1 MIVKAWGKTQLVVV
15 TVAAAVIGAA
25 AQAQFQA
32 EWAPWARWLTIAA
45 IGVIV
50 VAILSAV
57 TIPALRSVGHWLRER
72 RIDSNICDEVD
83 AAASSLKEAT
93 TRSITVSAGSIL
105 NSLHGAGQLSP
116 ELVSE
121 YGCHL
126 GTLWTAMNN
135 VSTDLKARRL
145 RATDALARLV
155 ELQADYIRLCSSLAP
170 AVTAAHRPDLQRDWD
185 AIRERANAI
194 SANFATIIRVVESKR
209 GAQAMSTYF
218 ENVPRA

>member
-1 MIVKAWGKTQLVVV
+1 MIVKARGKVRIFVV

-32 EWAPWARWLTIAA
+32 EWAPWARWLTVAA
-45 IGVIV
+45 IGVAV
-50 VAILSAV
+50 VGVLTAVAIPILKS
-57 TIPALRSVGHWLRER
+57 LGHWIRER
-72 RIDSNICDEVD
+72 RIDLDIRDEVG
-83 AAASSLKEAT
+83 AATSALKEAT

-116 ELVSE
+116 EQVHV

-126 GTLWTAMNN
+126 GTIWTAMNY
-135 VSTDLKARRL
+135 VAADLKARRL
-145 RATDALARLV
+145 AAVDALTRLV
-155 ELQADYIRLCSSLAP
+155 ELQADYIRLCSSLTP
-170 AVTAAHRPDLQRDWD
+170 AVTAANRPDLQRNWD

-194 SANFATIIRVVESKR
+194 SANLATIIRVVDSKR
-209 GAQAMSTYF
+209 GAQATSAYF